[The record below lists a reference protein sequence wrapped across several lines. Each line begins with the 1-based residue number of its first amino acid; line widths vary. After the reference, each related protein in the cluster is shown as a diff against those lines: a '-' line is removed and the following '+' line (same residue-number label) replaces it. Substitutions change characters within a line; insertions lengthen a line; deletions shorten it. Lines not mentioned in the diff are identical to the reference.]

1 MGWFLSLP
9 VHESSSVDECP
20 AEALELIALASGD
33 WTPVSTVEV
42 ILEPCPIPSSLFL
55 LHSLQKLRRDNIL
68 DFPLV
73 IRISDALHVWLFLS
87 GPLPIHTYF
96 IWINSYSL
104 FILQYLLR
112 IHFRKLMTSE
122 KIWGSFLCLSPLNFT
137 GVFLQLCITVA
148 SEWPL
153 PWN

>member
-1 MGWFLSLP
+1 MGCFWSLP
-9 VHESSSVDECP
+9 VYESSSVDECP
-20 AEALELIALASGD
+20 AEAVELIALASGD
-33 WTPVSTVEV
+33 WPPVSTVEV
-42 ILEPCPIPSSLFL
+42 ILETCQILSSLFL

-73 IRISDALHVWLFLS
+73 IRISNALHVWLFLS
-87 GPLPIHTYF
+87 GPHPIYTYF

-137 GVFLQLCITVA
+137 GVFLQLCFTVA
-148 SEWPL
+148 SESPQ